1 MDAETALLFVPFD
14 GGEQTFV
21 VRFDPQRGMVDLL
34 EAMRYKGEESQ
45 SKTLWI
51 PQVLEWGS
59 LNGNPTMSRAAITW
73 FDDGTPCVVFDVE
86 EIVLNVDVEE
96 YIRARGE

>member
-1 MDAETALLFVPFD
+1 MLE
-14 GGEQTFV
+14 
-21 VRFDPQRGMVDLL
+21 LL

-51 PQVLEWGS
+51 PQVLEWDT

-73 FDDGTPCVVFDVE
+73 FDNGTPWVEFNVE
-86 EIVLNVDVEE
+86 EIVLNVDVED
-96 YIRARGE
+96 YIRAKGP